1 MVVVPVLSL
10 LSAIFFYV
18 QALKNA
24 MGAKRWGVAGLLMGP
39 FVYPMFRTHQRLK
52 AFKTS
57 QQHSQSSTVFCA

>member
-39 FVYPMFRTHQRLK
+39 FVYPMFRSHQRLK
-52 AFKTS
+52 EFKAS
-57 QQHSQSSTVFCA
+57 QQDSQRSAVFRA